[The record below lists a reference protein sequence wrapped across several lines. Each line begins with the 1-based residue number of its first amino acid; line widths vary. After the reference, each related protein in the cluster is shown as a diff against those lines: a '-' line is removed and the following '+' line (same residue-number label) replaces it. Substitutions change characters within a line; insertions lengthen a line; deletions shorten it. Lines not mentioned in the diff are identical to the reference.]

1 MIRKKTVNQSVT
13 EQNKEKNAID
23 EVERLTREAV
33 YKNSKEG
40 KKARRDATKRER
52 RSNLSYNGFGAKNIE
67 FDMFLTTMQYIV
79 SLNSMLRTDN
89 RQSHTNKKTP
99 RNVCI
104 LNNKAYLYGDLDNRI
119 AIRRELIRYTN
130 KLEKDRNLEKDKII
144 VQIGSIDYRYDR
156 YITETINERV
166 VNDAMRRIKGINDY
180 MKGRYHCFVG
190 FLLNDFRSRIIML
203 YIFAVQET
211 KESSQI
217 LDKNKDFEFNLD
229 NNDNLND
236 LTNSTNLAKLEKTGN
251 SKTSK
256 TFKTSKKEKKHK
268 REDYI
273 KNKENKRNKEK
284 IRSSPSNK
292 KNQITEEMLKN
303 FDDKIE
309 EITEEDDILNY
320 Y

>member
-1 MIRKKTVNQSVT
+1 
-13 EQNKEKNAID
+13 
-23 EVERLTREAV
+23 
-33 YKNSKEG
+33 
-40 KKARRDATKRER
+40 
-52 RSNLSYNGFGAKNIE
+52 
-67 FDMFLTTMQYIV
+67 
-79 SLNSMLRTDN
+79 
-89 RQSHTNKKTP
+89 
-99 RNVCI
+99 
-104 LNNKAYLYGDLDNRI
+104 
-119 AIRRELIRYTN
+119 
-130 KLEKDRNLEKDKII
+130 
-144 VQIGSIDYRYDR
+144 
-156 YITETINERV
+156 
-166 VNDAMRRIKGINDY
+166 